1 MFSKLFRRKSKKET
15 QSEVIDSG
23 NVKAV
28 VLSDLGNIRK
38 NNEDMG
44 MFFRIADENITREK
58 GYLLIVADGMG
69 GHQAGEVAS
78 KMAAEIISEEYF
90 KQTGN
95 GGIEKNLYRAFTVA
109 NKKIFELSSARKS
122 LQGMGT
128 TCTALVIAGDSV
140 YYAHAGDSRGY
151 FLKKNVITRIT
162 QDHTYVQE
170 LVNKGEI
177 TAKEA
182 DTHPKRNILTNA
194 MGTKPDLRVDT
205 GKCDLTFEK
214 NDRLLLCSDG
224 LYDYLSDE
232 ELAEILSKM
241 PLQEAAEYMITE
253 SKKRGG
259 HDNLTVVLAEK
270 TEAIKETTT
279 KETRDFVLPVTKEH
293 DLP

>member
-1 MFSKLFRRKSKKET
+1 MFSKLFKRKSKKNNT
-15 QSEVIDSG
+15 PEVIDSG

-44 MFFRIADENITREK
+44 MFFRIADDTITREK

-69 GHQAGEVAS
+69 GHLAGEVAS
-78 KMAAEIISEEYF
+78 KMATEIISQEYF
-90 KQTGN
+90 KQNGN
-95 GGIEKNLYRAFTVA
+95 GNIEKNLFRAFSVA
-109 NKKIFELSSARKS
+109 NKKIYELSATRKVY
-122 LQGMGT
+122 QGMGT
-128 TCTALVIAGDSV
+128 TCTAFVITGETV
-140 YYAHAGDSRGY
+140 YYAHVGDSRGY
-151 FLKKNVITRIT
+151 FLKNNSITRVT
-162 QDHTYVQE
+162 EDHTYVQE
-170 LVNKGEI
+170 LVKKGEI

-194 MGTKPDLRVDT
+194 MGTKPDLRIDT
-205 GKCDLTFEK
+205 GKCEMSFEK

-232 ELAEILSKM
+232 ELAEILSNM
-241 PLQEAAEYMITE
+241 PLQDAAEHMIKE

-270 TEAIKETTT
+270 TEAMKETTA
-279 KETRDFVLPVTKEH
+279 KETRDFDLPVTKEH
-293 DLP
+293 DLS